1 MHNPKMTATATV
13 VRVDSKKENVCQSSH
28 EPRPVLLGNEDLQSR
43 QEEVILSLQA
53 FLLHL
58 SRNLFTGSP
67 ETLSQVAAA
76 VATIANT
83 T

>member
-1 MHNPKMTATATV
+1 MHNPKMTATVAV
-13 VRVDSKKENVCQSSH
+13 ERVDSKRENLCQSSH
-28 EPRPVLLGNEDLQSR
+28 APRPLLPGSEDLQSR
-43 QEEVILSLQA
+43 QAEVILSLQA

-67 ETLSQVAAA
+67 ERHSQVAAA